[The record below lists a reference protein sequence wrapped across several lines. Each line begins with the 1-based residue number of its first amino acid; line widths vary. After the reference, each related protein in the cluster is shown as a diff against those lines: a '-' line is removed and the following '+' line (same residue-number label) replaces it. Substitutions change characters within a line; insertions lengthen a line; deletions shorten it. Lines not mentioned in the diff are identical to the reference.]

1 MTILDLPDPAEWQP
15 RSSAAETLQTAFL
28 QRCLSAEQVI
38 CVRAMAE
45 RNMNIDNFDSGL
57 GVEDIVR
64 EEFRRILPARYVVDN
79 GVVVDRDG
87 RTAGDCDVVIFNEH
101 WFPKVKS
108 GASASSRRTYF
119 PIEGVYA
126 VGEIK
131 QTLDCLGLDDAL
143 RKLITTHRLTR
154 PATFARRL
162 VENRESSS
170 CSHGL
175 SNPLYS
181 FVLALN
187 IAEGTTLED
196 LINRFYD
203 INKQVKRLEMV
214 RALCVLGRGT
224 VTWGYHDRE
233 IGGLTSAT
241 FMLEDLYESLVPVYQ
256 KVPQTES
263 ALFALLGNLMLHLF
277 HSVLAPEDIAAI
289 YGTSTRNIMAPKAPE
304 IVIHPDP
311 EWMSRLRTVCGEDHK
326 VVHPTDFQK

>member
-1 MTILDLPDPAEWQP
+1 MAIPELPDPAEWQP
-15 RSSAAETLQTAFL
+15 RSSIPGTLQTAFL
-28 QRCLSAEQVI
+28 QRCVAAEQVI
-38 CVRAMAE
+38 HVRANAE
-45 RNMNIDNFDSGL
+45 CDMNIDNFDSGL
-57 GVEDIVR
+57 GVEDIIR
-64 EEFRRILPARYVVDN
+64 EEFRRILPSRYAVND

-87 RTAGDCDVVIFNEH
+87 RTAGACDVVIFNEL
-101 WFPKVKS
+101 WFPKVKA
-108 GASASSRRTYF
+108 GASAQSKRTYF

-131 QTLDCLGLDDAL
+131 QTLDFASLDDAL
-143 RKLITTHRLTR
+143 RKLVMAHRLTR
-154 PATFARRL
+154 PATFAHRL

-187 IAEGTTLED
+187 IENGLTLED

-203 INKQVKRLEMV
+203 INKRVKRLEVV
-214 RALCVLGRGT
+214 RALCVLGQGT
-224 VTWGYHDRE
+224 VTWGFHDRE
-233 IGGLTSAT
+233 IGGLTPAT
-241 FMLEDLYESLVPVYQ
+241 FMLEDIYEQLVPVYQ

-289 YGTSTRNIMAPKAPE
+289 YGTASRDTKAPKSPE
-304 IVIHPDP
+304 IAIPPDP
-311 EWMSRLRTVCGEDHK
+311 EWMSRLQTICGEEHIRRK
-326 VVHPTDFQK
+326 R